1 MVDAM
6 QSCSSRAGMTTERS
20 ESDGAGV
27 VMRRTDRANSD
38 VLLGAPLFCREFLP
52 RASRPA
58 NAIPLPLELYRAPS
72 MEYRRAEESGR
83 RQFPVARNASRT
95 MHLVAPATYCLSH
108 RHQHCSRD
116 GASSKAPNP
125 GDKNFHSQITDYIEV
140 SLTKRNMRW
149 LFKQKLEESDSRKE
163 NETQARK
170 QCQDG

>member
-6 QSCSSRAGMTTERS
+6 QSCSSRAGMTTVRS
-20 ESDGAGV
+20 ESDDVGV
-27 VMRRTDRANSD
+27 VMRRTGPANSE
-38 VLLGAPLFCREFLP
+38 VLLPAPLFCRGFLP
-52 RASRPA
+52 RASRSG

-72 MEYRRAEESGR
+72 LEYRRAEESGR

-95 MHLVAPATYCLSH
+95 MHLVAPATWCLLH
-108 RHQHCSRD
+108 CHQHCSRD
-116 GASSKAPNP
+116 GASSKATNP

-140 SLTKRNMRW
+140 SLTKRSMRW
-149 LFKQKLEESDSRKE
+149 LFKQKVEESGSRKE